1 MNSKTKPA
9 GSFSDQMIDHLAKRL
24 PDELRADYYREVRY
38 CRSLPENDEMLHI
51 LSIMQILTLLMQ
63 DVPERVVTERI
74 RLEQLFKAGI
84 DSLEKV
90 VRSSEAYQKQLDSR
104 ISHLPEEIFKHLNPA
119 AIAVRINESLHQQFV
134 ASALPQTAQALAL
147 LGREMKA
154 TTKEF
159 KETAGSLGNAY
170 RGAVTDATRSI
181 EEMRSTIS
189 RAANDS
195 RLAAR
200 ELTDAFRQEY
210 RWSVYVLT
218 FLALVIGLAL
228 GIIFYRWLG
237 APATGV
243 KRAVVPAIQSAPDIT
258 AQARPR
264 R

>member
-1 MNSKTKPA
+1 MNSKAKP
-9 GSFSDQMIDHLAKRL
+9 GELPLGDQIDRIANHLPA
-24 PDELRADYYREVRY
+24 DLRADYYREMMY
-38 CRSLPENDEMLHI
+38 CRSLPENDEMLRI
-51 LSIMQILTLLMQ
+51 LRVMQYLTLLTVE
-63 DVPERVVTERI
+63 VPHRVVTERE
-74 RLEQLFKAGI
+74 RLEQLFKAVI
-84 DSLEKV
+84 DSLGKV

-104 ISHLPEEIFKHLNPA
+104 ISHLPEEILKHLNPA
-119 AIAVRINESLHQQFV
+119 AIAARINESLHQQFE

-154 TTKEF
+154 TTAEF
-159 KETAGSLGNAY
+159 KETAGSIGNAY
-170 RGAVTDATRSI
+170 QGAVKDATRSI

-228 GIIFYRWLG
+228 GIIF
-237 APATGV
+237 
-243 KRAVVPAIQSAPDIT
+243 
-258 AQARPR
+258 
-264 R
+264 

>member
-1 MNSKTKPA
+1 MNSKTKP
-9 GSFSDQMIDHLAKRL
+9 GGPFRDEMIDHLAKRL

-38 CRSLPENDEMLHI
+38 CRSLPENDEMLRI

-63 DVPERVVTERI
+63 DVPDRVVTEREK
-74 RLEQLFKAGI
+74 LEQLFKATLA
-84 DSLEKV
+84 SLEKV

-104 ISHLPEEIFKHLNPA
+104 ISHLPHEILKHLNPG
-119 AIAVRINESLHQQFV
+119 AIAARINESLNQQFE

-154 TTKEF
+154 TTKDF

-181 EEMRSTIS
+181 EEIRSTIS

-195 RLAAR
+195 RLAAS

-218 FLALVIGLAL
+218 FLALIIGLAL
-228 GIIFYRWLG
+228 GIIFQRSLD
-237 APATGV
+237 APATRV
-243 KRAVVPAIQSAPDIT
+243 ERAVVPAVQSGPDVT
-258 AQARPR
+258 SKAKSRK
-264 R
+264 

>member
-1 MNSKTKPA
+1 MNSKIRP
-9 GSFSDQMIDHLAKRL
+9 GGPFRDEMIDHLAKRL
-24 PDELRADYYREVRY
+24 PDKLRADYHREVRY
-38 CRSLPENDEMLHI
+38 CRSLPENDEMLRI

-63 DVPERVVTERI
+63 DVPDRVVTERV

-84 DSLEKV
+84 DSLEKM

-119 AIAVRINESLHQQFV
+119 AIAARINESLHQQFE

-147 LGREMKA
+147 LARGMKA
-154 TTKEF
+154 TTAEF
-159 KETAGSLGNAY
+159 KQAADSLGNAY
-170 RGAVTDATRSI
+170 RGVVTDATRSI
-181 EEMRSTIS
+181 EEIRSAIS
-189 RAANDS
+189 RATNDS

-200 ELTDAFRQEY
+200 DLTDAFHQEY

-243 KRAVVPAIQSAPDIT
+243 KRALVPAIQSASDIT